1 MSRKPEETVTTTD
14 LRRAEAG
21 LRAGR
26 VPKSKV
32 GPERP
37 LRELRSTKLIAGEL
51 HNSKRR
57 TRCGRSGGH
66 SRTAFGCSVTALA
79 SMPDSS
85 I

>member
-57 TRCGRSGGH
+57 RRCGRSGG
-66 SRTAFGCSVTALA
+66 RTAFGCSVTALE

>member
-51 HNSKRR
+51 HISNDERAAA
-57 TRCGRSGGH
+57 GP
-66 SRTAFGCSVTALA
+66 ADPAALLLVA
-79 SMPDSS
+79 A
-85 I
+85 